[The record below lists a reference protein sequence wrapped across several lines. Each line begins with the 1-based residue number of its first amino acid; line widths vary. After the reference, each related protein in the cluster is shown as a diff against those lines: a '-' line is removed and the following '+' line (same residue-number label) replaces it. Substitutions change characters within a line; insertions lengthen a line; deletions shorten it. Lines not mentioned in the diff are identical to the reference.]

1 MSEQEVIETVTQEAN
16 LIESEVAEIDEKM
29 TTYENKPLKC
39 SDCQIKIDYKEAKSS
54 MLLGI
59 VCNECFSTREEDY
72 CMYCNKVF
80 MLEEQ
85 HKASEENYCSE
96 LHRYLYEHEIYDY
109 EPEPNYYDC
118 DYDYSENVEN
128 QEEEEE
134 KKYSCIYCG
143 EPSDSLVCNTLECEI
158 KDYKEEMRY
167 RRDSY

>member
-1 MSEQEVIETVTQEAN
+1 
-16 LIESEVAEIDEKM
+16 M

-39 SDCQIKIDYKEAKSS
+39 SDCQIKLDYNEAKSS

-59 VCNECFSTREEDY
+59 VCNKCFSTREEDY

-85 HKASEENYCSE
+85 HKTSEENYCSE
-96 LHRYLYEHEIYDY
+96 LHKYLYENEIYDY
-109 EPEPNYYDC
+109 EPESNHYDC

-128 QEEEEE
+128 EE
-134 KKYSCIYCG
+134 KQYTCMYCG
-143 EPSDSLVCNTLECEI
+143 ESSDSLVCNALECEI

-167 RRDSY
+167 RLDSY